1 MEFTDKTL
9 KQIEWFG
16 MTGYSFTRV
25 AHELNTTPDELRK
38 ERLKNEKL
46 DNALRR
52 YEFNTESYFVD
63 RMMETVISQNK
74 ELFAETYVALYRYLK
89 EKTGTF

>member
-38 ERLKNEKL
+38 ERLTNEKL

-74 ELFAETYVALYRYLK
+74 DLFAETYVQMNRYLR
-89 EKTGTF
+89 EKTRTL